1 MKKIKV
7 LLSLI
12 MMITMLVSFSLP
24 VYAAEIEYSDHGGM
38 VMTKGY
44 NPFGIDGN
52 DSLKINSEVK
62 HQLGVQDSENV
73 IKIYNLSMSMAFS
86 KGVFILYVFIGGNG
100 NEHYRTC

>member
-44 NPFGIDGN
+44 NPFGSDGN
-52 DSLKINSEVK
+52 TKSIIGSD
-62 HQLGVQDSENV
+62 DR
-73 IKIYNLSMSMAFS
+73 IKITDKTS
-86 KGVFILYVFIGGNG
+86 
-100 NEHYRTC
+100 HT

>member
-24 VYAAEIEYSDHGGM
+24 VYAAEIKYSDHGGM

-52 DSLKINSEVK
+52 TKSIIGSDDRI
-62 HQLGVQDSENV
+62 V
-73 IKIYNLSMSMAFS
+73 I
-86 KGVFILYVFIGGNG
+86 
-100 NEHYRTC
+100 TDT